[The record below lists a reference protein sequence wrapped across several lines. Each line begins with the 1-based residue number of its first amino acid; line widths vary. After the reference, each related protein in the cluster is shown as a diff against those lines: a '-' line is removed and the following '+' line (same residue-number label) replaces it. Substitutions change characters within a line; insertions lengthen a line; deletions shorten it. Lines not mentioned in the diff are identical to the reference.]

1 VNFVK
6 NVPIKEE
13 KELAYILLLAAVQ
26 FVHMVDFVVLMP
38 LGPTLMKDLNINP
51 SQFGTLVSSYNFAAA
66 AAGIF
71 FGSFADRF
79 DRKNLLLAT
88 LLGFTLA
95 TFSCAMAPSFIW
107 LTSARIITG
116 MFGGMMN
123 GLIFAIISDL
133 VPFERRGRAMGIV
146 MSSFSVASVV
156 GVPIGLAI
164 SDASHWNNTFVFIG
178 IFSIFILLCTQI
190 IFPNITQHMDQDHA
204 PFFQRIKELF
214 RVRNYQ
220 RSFIFIFMVS
230 GSMFLLI
237 PFLSPFAVK
246 NMGIATDQLK
256 YMYLVGGL
264 FTIATA
270 RLFGVLTDKVGA
282 LKLFAIIVFISFIP
296 INLYTHSGPISF
308 MVYLA
313 LGSFFM
319 TMVSG
324 RMIPCMTL
332 ISEVPQNHDRGLFM
346 SVLHS
351 IRATGSGSATFIGGF
366 LIKEGAGGQ
375 LEGFSQAGYFSV
387 LVGTLTVLIAVKIN
401 RDLMKT
407 PVPQAMGR

>member
-1 VNFVK
+1 MNLVK
-6 NVPIKEE
+6 RVPIQAE

-38 LGPTLMKDLNINP
+38 LGPTLMKDLDVTP
-51 SQFGTLVSSYNFAAA
+51 AQFGTLVSSYNFAAA
-66 AAGIF
+66 GAGLF

-79 DRKNLLLAT
+79 DRKHLLLSV
-88 LLGFTLA
+88 LFGFTLA
-95 TFSCAMAPSFIW
+95 TFSCAVASDFIW
-107 LTSARIITG
+107 LTTARVVTG
-116 MFGGMMN
+116 MFGGMLN
-123 GLIFAIISDL
+123 GLIFAIISDI

-146 MSSFSVASVV
+146 MSSFSIASVV

-178 IFSIFILLCTQI
+178 LFSVLIFLVAQI
-190 IFPNITQHMDQDHA
+190 IFPNITGHMDQEH
-204 PFFQRIKELF
+204 PVFRERLKVLF
-214 RVRNYQ
+214 TNKNYQ
-220 RSFIFIFMVS
+220 RSFLFISMVS

-270 RLFGVLTDKVGA
+270 RLFGVLTDRVGA
-282 LKLFAIIVFISFIP
+282 LKLFAIIVLISFIP

-308 MVYLA
+308 IIYLG

-332 ISEVPQNHDRGLFM
+332 VSEVPQQHDRGLFM

-351 IRATGSGSATFIGGF
+351 VRAMGSGSATFIGGF
-366 LIKEGAGGQ
+366 LISESATGKLA
-375 LEGFSQAGYFSV
+375 GFSIAGYLSV
-387 LVGTLTVLIAVKIN
+387 FMGTITIFLAYKIHRSLVSA
-401 RDLMKT
+401 
-407 PVPQAMGR
+407 GRLESE

>member
-1 VNFVK
+1 MNLVK
-6 NVPIKEE
+6 RVPIQAE
-13 KELAYILLLAAVQ
+13 KEFAYILLLAAVQ

-38 LGPTLMKDLNINP
+38 LGPTLMKDLGISP
-51 SQFGTLVSSYNFAAA
+51 AQFGTLVSSYNFAAA
-66 AAGIF
+66 GAGLF

-79 DRKNLLLAT
+79 DRKNLLLSV
-88 LLGFTLA
+88 LFGFTLA
-95 TFSCAMAPSFIW
+95 TFSCAVASNFIW
-107 LTSARIITG
+107 LTTARIITG
-116 MFGGMMN
+116 MFGGMLN
-123 GLIFAIISDL
+123 GLIFAIISDI
-133 VPFERRGRAMGIV
+133 VPYERRGRAMGIV

-178 IFSIFILLCTQI
+178 LFSVLIFMVAQI
-190 IFPNITQHMDQDHA
+190 IFPNLTGHMDEEHPA
-204 PFFQRIKELF
+204 FVTRL
-214 RVRNYQ
+214 RSLLTNRNYQ
-220 RSFIFIFMVS
+220 RSFLFISMVS

-264 FTIATA
+264 FTVATA
-270 RLFGVLTDKVGA
+270 RLFGVLTDRVGA
-282 LKLFAIIVFISFIP
+282 LKLFVIIVLISFIP

-308 MVYLA
+308 IVYLA

-332 ISEVPQNHDRGLFM
+332 ISEVPGRNDRGLFM

-351 IRATGSGSATFIGGF
+351 IRALGSGSATFLGGF
-366 LIKEGAGGQ
+366 LIKEGAEGG
-375 LEGFSQAGYFSV
+375 LEGFSTAGYLSV
-387 LVGTLTVLIAVKIN
+387 FIGTLTILLAVKIHK
-401 RDLMKT
+401 DLL
-407 PVPQAMGR
+407 ASGRLSS